1 MLSAR
6 EERPGWR
13 RVLAERCETFLPL
26 GSILLGVILVLAPL
40 LATLVQ
46 SVVPAADQPGVI
58 TFAHFMGLAASSNFL
73 EATLNTLFCGVFVTV
88 LSTALGFVL
97 AWLVSR
103 TDMPGRRWFELLNL
117 VPFFLSPYVG
127 ALSWIYLAAPHSGLI
142 QNLARLLFGFDLVL
156 PDIFGRGGVIMIL
169 TLFYT
174 PYIYLFVIG
183 PLRQMDGALEDA
195 ARVSGASFLQSV
207 RRIVVPLM
215 MPALLSAALI
225 VFVTSAGLFDVP
237 LALASPS
244 GIRTIPTEIFG
255 LLQYPTDFGRASAV
269 AVIILA
275 VTVVLTVLQRG
286 YIDKRRF
293 DTVSGKGYRPR
304 RLELSGPARAAAL
317 AVEVAYVGAAVVLP
331 ITALALVSFSTIW
344 TGMFRMAGA
353 TLRNYQFI
361 LFNSDL
367 ARHAIQNSLILALVG
382 ATVTVVISLLQAY
395 GLQRGAGRWRVAMDT
410 VLSLSL
416 GIPGIILGLG
426 MLIIAV
432 RTPLYST
439 LSLILIAYIVRFFPY
454 STRNLTAMLMTINPE
469 LEQSARTSGASWL
482 QATRHILLPLMWPG
496 IVAAWIMLF
505 VILIRELGAT
515 ILIYARGTETISVAL
530 VLLGARN
537 TGYVAALGIIQVLLL
552 LAALL
557 LLRLTRA
564 RLIPGD
570 DEAS

>member
-1 MLSAR
+1 MLLGIVLVCAPLIAMMVQSLAPG
-6 EERPGWR
+6 EDAAPGWT
-13 RVLAERCETFLPL
+13 LAHFT
-26 GSILLGVILVLAPL
+26 A
-40 LATLVQ
+40 LATN
-46 SVVPAADQPGVI
+46 
-58 TFAHFMGLAASSNFL
+58 SNFL
-73 EATLNTLFCGVFVTV
+73 EATLNTLFCGTVVTA
-88 LSTALGFVL
+88 LSTLIGFVL

-103 TDMPGRRWFELLNL
+103 TDMPGRGGFELLNL

-142 QNLARLLFGFDLVL
+142 QNLIRNATGADITL

-195 ARVSGASFLQSV
+195 ARVAGASFLQTIRSV
-207 RRIVVPLM
+207 VIPLM
-215 MPALLSAALI
+215 MPALLSGALI

-237 LALASPS
+237 LALAVPS
-244 GIRTIPTEIFG
+244 GIRTIPTEIYG
-255 LLQYPTDFGRASAV
+255 MLQYPTDFGGASAV
-269 AVIILA
+269 SVIILG
-275 VTVVLTVLQRG
+275 VTVLLTVLQRG

-304 RLELSGPARAAAL
+304 RLTLTTPAKAAAL
-317 AVEVAYVGAAVVLP
+317 AVEILYVGSAVILP
-331 ITALALVSFSTIW
+331 IAALALVSFSTIW
-344 TGMFRMAGA
+344 TGQFRLA
-353 TLRNYQFI
+353 TATWRNYNFV

-367 ARHAIQNSLILALVG
+367 ARNAILNSLVLAIAG
-382 ATVTVVISLLQAY
+382 ACVIVAISLLQAY
-395 GLQRGAGRWRVAMDT
+395 GLQRGGARWRTAMDT

-426 MLIIAV
+426 ILIIAV
-432 RTPLYST
+432 HTPLYGT
-439 LSLILIAYIVRFFPY
+439 LSLIFIAYIVRFFPY
-454 STRNLTAMLMTINPE
+454 STRSLTAMLLTINPE
-469 LEQSARTSGASWL
+469 LEQSARTSGASWF

-552 LAALL
+552 LGALM
-557 LLRLTRA
+557 LLRLTKA

-570 DEAS
+570 EPLT